1 MESGL
6 VLQLNATSQANNEQ
20 QGKDALQ
27 PYHTQHTPSR
37 VFFLSL
43 VHFLN
48 KSAHANSGSQ
58 PLFYVPAWH
67 MTTNSYYVNTPA
79 DISSFHLWYSI
90 PNLANRS
97 QIRHKC
103 HASLNT
109 QSQGQRLSTENEEV
123 TGPLL
128 QRSEEL
134 LERRA
139 HV

>member
-20 QGKDALQ
+20 QVKMHCS
-27 PYHTQHTPSR
+27 HTTPSR

-43 VHFLN
+43 LHFFN
-48 KSAHANSGSQ
+48 KSAHANSGLQ

>member
-20 QGKDALQ
+20 QVKMHCSHTTHSTHRLGFSF
-27 PYHTQHTPSR
+27 YHYYI
-37 VFFLSL
+37 F
-43 VHFLN
+43 
-48 KSAHANSGSQ
+48 KSAHANSGLQ

-134 LERRA
+134 LERRT